1 MASFDVS
8 LSWVILTPLKLP
20 SAKKAA
26 EELSHY
32 IDLLRRRA
40 GLPPAAP
47 QVKDSLGP
55 APADKIPIIL
65 LNSESGREDRNGF
78 TWRAGRV
85 RIEIYGESERGLRN
99 GVFDFLAALGLGW
112 PQPGREILPS
122 PGAGRKEQY
131 TLEVSRANKPSQ
143 IGPSGEILKWRIFMD
158 PRDSF
163 KIRKSQVIW
172 AARNRIDVLV
182 FSLRDKVLNKK
193 PPRKSGPKGGLSSIF
208 AHSRKNLLNLMGSYA
223 LGIEGG
229 GWDLSLLLP
238 RRYFFFRREL
248 FRMDSGRR
256 VTDHHFCPTNPD
268 TIRIIRK
275 TGGTIFR
282 ANPGVRVF
290 HLWPDRGYE
299 KTWCSC
305 PTCRA
310 FTPAEQNRI
319 AVNAVA
325 DALREN
331 NPRGRI
337 SFYEEGEGGDIPL
350 RSNLFRLE
358 KLPEKTGTEAPAR
371 IMEKTDNES

>member
-8 LSWVILTPLKLP
+8 LPWVILSPLNVLP
-20 SAKKAA
+20 AKKAA

-40 GLPPAAP
+40 GLPPSAP
-47 QVKDSLGP
+47 PVEDSSGP
-55 APADKIPIIL
+55 ASAEGVPLIL
-65 LNSESGREDRNGF
+65 LNSGSGGKDRNGF
-78 TWRAGRV
+78 IWRAGRE
-85 RIEIYGESERGLRN
+85 RIEIYGESERGLCN
-99 GVFDFLAALGLGW
+99 GVFDFLAALGLDW
-112 PQPGREILPS
+112 PQPDREILPS
-122 PGAGRKEQY
+122 PETERREQY
-131 TLEVSRANKPSQ
+131 TLKVSRSNKPSQ
-143 IGPSGEILKWRIFMD
+143 AGPSGEIIKRRFLLD

-182 FSLRDKVLNKK
+182 FSLRDQVLNKK
-193 PPRKSGPKGGLSSIF
+193 PLRVGASPEGPGAFSIVTP
-208 AHSRKNLLNLMGSYA
+208 SRRILLNLMRSYA
-223 LGIEGG
+223 LGFEGG

-238 RRYFFFRREL
+238 RRYFFFHREL
-248 FRMDSGRR
+248 FRMESGRR
-256 VTDHHFCPTNPD
+256 VADHHFCPTNPD
-268 TIRIIRK
+268 TIRLIREL
-275 TGGTIFR
+275 GGTIFR
-282 ANPGVRVF
+282 ANPGIKVF

-325 DALREN
+325 DALVKF

-337 SFYEEGEGGDIPL
+337 SFYEEEEGGEIPL
-350 RSNLFRLE
+350 RPNLFRLE
-358 KLPEKTGTEAPAR
+358 GLPEKAGAGAVPWLM
-371 IMEKTDNES
+371 IY